1 MSMEINL
8 KQFGNVPVN
17 VDVITSLLKGYNAPL
32 QKLMNMERQGDLI
45 RIKRGIYVVAP
56 KISGKKLS
64 SGLIANHLYGRS
76 YVSMQ
81 TALREYGLI
90 PERVFSIKSMTTERS
105 RRIETT
111 LGEFVYVQCP
121 PKYYSIGVTIYT
133 EEGVSYMIAS
143 PEKALCDLVIST
155 PNLNL
160 RFLTST
166 EQYLEE
172 DIRFDMDALK
182 KMNSSIFRE
191 CAQIGRKKTSLLNIA
206 KLIDKD

>member
-1 MSMEINL
+1 
-8 KQFGNVPVN
+8 
-17 VDVITSLLKGYNAPL
+17 
-32 QKLMNMERQGDLI
+32 
-45 RIKRGIYVVAP
+45 
-56 KISGKKLS
+56 
-64 SGLIANHLYGRS
+64 
-76 YVSMQ
+76 
-81 TALREYGLI
+81 
-90 PERVFSIKSMTTERS
+90 
-105 RRIETT
+105 
-111 LGEFVYVQCP
+111 
-121 PKYYSIGVTIYT
+121 
-133 EEGVSYMIAS
+133 MIAS